1 MAIAAYERTPVGGPI
16 DAVTEALLSARSDRC
31 SVDLLRETDRRET
44 LTVRGTN
51 CDGRRLIKV
60 ILDDLKEGR
69 AIATAHDVDLNLRV
83 VTLTGYNDTELHG
96 VTFRFAAY
104 SGRVREFVLTA
115 EIGIAAG
122 LLGELRLQSDG
133 HRIMVLETADAG
145 TLLRFLGI
153 YRRLLN
159 GHMSLAVDISASDRT
174 ADVGQLEV
182 MDFAVTGEWL
192 LRGLINPTPRSGNK
206 VSFSRLHLRFKPSP
220 GNLSISEGTANGP
233 SLNATIEGKIGFEA
247 NRLALKG
254 AIIPSY
260 VFESDISSLDTSRE
274 GAFALSYEISG
285 PLQAPTLRIDPWGPT
300 DLRLLLRQL
309 FERQPDDKGQP

>member
-1 MAIAAYERTPVGGPI
+1 MAIAADERTPDGGPI

-31 SVDLLRETDRRET
+31 SVDLLRETDRRVT
-44 LTVRGTN
+44 LTVRGSN

-60 ILDDLKEGR
+60 ILDDLKEGT

-83 VTLTGYNDTELHG
+83 VTLRGYNDTELHG

-115 EIGIAAG
+115 EIGIAVG

-133 HRIMVLETADAG
+133 HRIMALETADAG

-159 GHMSLAVDISASDRT
+159 GHMSLAVDISASDRA
-174 ADVGQLEV
+174 ADVDQLEV
-182 MDFAVTGEWL
+182 TDFAVAGEWL
-192 LRGLINPTPRSGNK
+192 RRLINPTPRSGNK

-233 SLNATIEGKIGFEA
+233 LLNATIEGKIGFEA

-260 VFESDISSLDTSRE
+260 VFESETSSLDSSRE
-274 GAFALSYEISG
+274 GAFALSYEITG
-285 PLQAPTLRIDPWGPT
+285 PLQAPTLHIDPWGPT
-300 DLRLLLRQL
+300 NLRLLLRQL
-309 FERQPDDKGQP
+309 FERQPDDKEQP